1 MKNNLILECMYAF
14 CIGHLFVTWIFLTD
28 SLKRFCSLESFVH
41 ESDHSC
47 NSASLLL
54 RAARED
60 DKKERFI
67 FHLLFCYYFVMPKL
81 SL

>member
-1 MKNNLILECMYAF
+1 MKNNHILECMYAF

-60 DKKERFI
+60 DKK
-67 FHLLFCYYFVMPKL
+67 
-81 SL
+81 